1 MNTFNPIIPK
11 IFKPFDHLIALQT
24 TRYGG
29 NSKGDYFSLNLGK
42 NTNDDPQLVQSNYE
56 ILKKEIG
63 ISDFVLSHQ
72 IHGDQILEAE
82 FLGIYTG
89 YDSIITKKSNLF
101 IGITIADCCPILIFD
116 CKHNV
121 IAAIHAGWKG
131 TIQKL
136 VLKTLNLL
144 YNKHNTH
151 PKDCFA
157 YIGACISE
165 RNFEV
170 GNDVA
175 DNFSPKY
182 KIWDEKRNKFLVNL
196 KEANTNQCREFGI
209 PNHQIEISD
218 LCTFE
223 DDQLLYSHRKSG
235 GVTGRMLC
243 GIAIKSN

>member
-1 MNTFNPIIPK
+1 MNTFNPIIPN
-11 IFKPFDHLIALQT
+11 IFKPFHNIIALQT

-29 NSKGDYFSLNLGK
+29 NSIGDYFSLNLGK
-42 NTNDDPQLVQSNYE
+42 NTNDDPQVVQSNYD

-63 ISDFVLSHQ
+63 ISDFALSHQ

-82 FLGIYTG
+82 KLGIYSG
-89 YDSIITKKSNLF
+89 FDAIITQKSNLF
-101 IGITIADCCPILIFD
+101 VGVTVADCCPILIYD
-116 CKHNV
+116 QKNNV

-131 TIQKL
+131 TIL
-136 VLKTLNLL
+136 GIVLKTLQLSK
-144 YNKHNTH
+144 NKYSTD
-151 PKDCFA
+151 PKDCYV

-196 KEANTNQCREFGI
+196 KEANTDQCREFGI
-209 PNHQIEISD
+209 PNHQIEISK

-223 DDQLLYSHRKSG
+223 DDQLLFSHRKSG
-235 GVTGRMLC
+235 GFTGRMLC